1 MTFLKNSPPKS
12 PEDLVNVENKE
23 VLIVGRPGIGKTFYC
38 TKLLRDWALD
48 KVFNAT
54 SGAKIHFDVAFLVE
68 FRRFNSADNLSIRE
82 LLIQFEYF
90 PTRHMDDKVWTHLQ
104 KNPDGVLILFDRFDE
119 FKRDENIAEAPTSSP
134 EVEDH
139 KMILSAKC

>member
-54 SGAKIHFDVAFLVE
+54 LGAKIHFDVAFLVE
-68 FRRFNSADNLSIRE
+68 FRRFNSADNLSLRE

-90 PTRHMDDKVWTHLQ
+90 PTRHMDDKSL
-104 KNPDGVLILFDRFDE
+104 D
-119 FKRDENIAEAPTSSP
+119 APP
-134 EVEDH
+134 KE
-139 KMILSAKC
+139 L